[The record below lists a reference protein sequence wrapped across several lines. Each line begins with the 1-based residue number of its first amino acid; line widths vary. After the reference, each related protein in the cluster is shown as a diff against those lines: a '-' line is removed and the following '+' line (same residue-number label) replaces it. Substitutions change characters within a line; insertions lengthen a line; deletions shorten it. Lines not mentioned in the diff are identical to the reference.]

1 MQGVVND
8 LTGAVRKK
16 RKAPA
21 AEGSEGLTTEGVN
34 GKRKAEDSDEISTPT
49 EKKLKLDDSAS

>member
-1 MQGVVND
+1 MND

-21 AEGSEGLTTEGVN
+21 VEGSDDLTEDMN
-34 GKRKAEDSDEISTPT
+34 GKRKAEDGEVG
-49 EKKLKLDDSAS
+49 EVKKVKVE

>member
-8 LTGAVRKK
+8 STGAVRKK
-16 RKAPA
+16 RKTPA

-34 GKRKAEDSDEISTPT
+34 GKRKAEDGEVGDV
-49 EKKLKLDDSAS
+49 KKVKVE

>member
-16 RKAPA
+16 RKTPA

-34 GKRKAEDSDEISTPT
+34 GKRKAEDGEVGDV
-49 EKKLKLDDSAS
+49 KKVKVE

>member
-21 AEGSEGLTTEGVN
+21 AEGSDDLTEGMN
-34 GKRKAEDSDEISTPT
+34 GKRKAEDGEVGDV
-49 EKKLKLDDSAS
+49 KKVKVE